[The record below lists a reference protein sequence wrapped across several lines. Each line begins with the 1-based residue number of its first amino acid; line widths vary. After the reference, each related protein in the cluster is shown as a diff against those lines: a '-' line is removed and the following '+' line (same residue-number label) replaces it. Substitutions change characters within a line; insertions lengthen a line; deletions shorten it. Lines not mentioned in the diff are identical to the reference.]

1 MKILR
6 VFAVLAL
13 VLMSLLP
20 VGEMVARL
28 FGLTGIPGAIVCV
41 QHLTLFV
48 AFLGAALAASSDRLL
63 SMSANT
69 LLPASWLPRA
79 RGFVFAV
86 AAAVTVSLAWAGVRF
101 VLAEREGGA
110 ILTLGL
116 PRWPAQAIMPVG
128 FLLIAGFGIW
138 KVADSWKP
146 RLASALGLL
155 VPLLFVLAPA
165 SAGLSI
171 LAPDHPHDVFS
182 GCDNFVGLEH
192 YLAARRLRSLLPC
205 DEVHLVQAQDLD
217 ELDRLELVHDRVE
230 LTLVE

>member
-79 RGFVFAV
+79 RVFVFAV

-101 VLAEREGGA
+101 VLAEREGGG

-116 PRWPAQAIMPVG
+116 PRWPAQAIMPGG
-128 FLLIAGFGIW
+128 FPRVFGCGARFGGMGWRRVCPGGARGRRDRDGGIA
-138 KVADSWKP
+138 A
-146 RLASALGLL
+146 LAGAGHHAGGL
-155 VPLLFVLAPA
+155 
-165 SAGLSI
+165 
-171 LAPDHPHDVFS
+171 
-182 GCDNFVGLEH
+182 
-192 YLAARRLRSLLPC
+192 
-205 DEVHLVQAQDLD
+205 
-217 ELDRLELVHDRVE
+217 
-230 LTLVE
+230 

>member
-1 MKILR
+1 QEMKILR

-28 FGLTGIPGAIVCV
+28 FGLTGIPGAIVLV

-69 LLPASWLPRA
+69 LLPTSWLPRA
-79 RGFVFAV
+79 RVFVFAV

-138 KVADSWKP
+138 KVAVPGSRGWQRRWACWFRCCLPWRRRVPDCSGP
-146 RLASALGLL
+146 RWRFCWRPRCWACRSSR
-155 VPLLFVLAPA
+155 PW
-165 SAGLSI
+165 AGS
-171 LAPDHPHDVFS
+171 P
-182 GCDNFVGLEH
+182 
-192 YLAARRLRSLLPC
+192 
-205 DEVHLVQAQDLD
+205 
-217 ELDRLELVHDRVE
+217 
-230 LTLVE
+230 